1 MKTGILGG
9 TFDPIHSGHLLV
21 AEEVSARL
29 ALDEVIFIPA
39 GQPWLK
45 AGNHISAAGH
55 RLQMVKLAI
64 AGKPHFH
71 VSTIE
76 LERPGPTY
84 SVDTIEQLRRQ
95 PGSADELY
103 FIIGWDILLELPRW
117 HQPQRLIDLCR
128 PVAVPRVGWALP
140 DLKKLEA
147 AMPGI
152 SQRVVLLDE
161 PQIDISASIIRDR
174 VAKGLSIAHL
184 VPPAVEGYIMEK
196 GLYRG

>member
-9 TFDPIHSGHLLV
+9 TFDPIHSGHLVV

-29 ALDEVIFIPA
+29 SLDEVVFIPA

-45 AGNHISAAGH
+45 AGNYITAAEH

-64 AGKPHFH
+64 AGKPKFK

-84 SVDTIEQLRRQ
+84 TVDTLEQLKRQ
-95 PGSADELY
+95 SGDELY
-103 FIIGWDILLELPRW
+103 FIVGWDNLIELPRW
-117 HQPQRLIDLCR
+117 HRARRILELCR
-128 PVAVPRVGWALP
+128 LVAVPRVGCQPP
-140 DLKKLEA
+140 DLKQLEKSL
-147 AMPGI
+147 PGI
-152 SQRVVLLDE
+152 SQRVVMLAE
-161 PQIDISASIIRDR
+161 PHIDISASVIRDR
-174 VAKGLSIAHL
+174 VAKGLSITHL
-184 VPPAVEGYIMEK
+184 VPPAVEGYIRRQ